1 MKNFLTFLYLF
12 PNFSFLPD
20 NYDNWY
26 LLSSSDQPRLL
37 IRLIRVI
44 SMTSVTIS
52 TTVTIMENV

>member
-1 MKNFLTFLYLF
+1 MKNLLAFLYLF
-12 PNFSFLPD
+12 PNFPFLPD

-52 TTVTIMENV
+52 TTVTIMTNV

>member
-26 LLSSSDQPRLL
+26 LILSFLPLTKHACFSG
-37 IRLIRVI
+37 
-44 SMTSVTIS
+44 
-52 TTVTIMENV
+52 